1 MSTNPAEPSAPPP
14 LAGFVLS
21 SLVSRSLTVGT
32 GGGEGTLRRPLA
44 FGMSRGG
51 EGTLSLRLFLCTGVK
66 LHMFENAQRDN
77 EFHQMLLVIFT
88 LTSGGAA
95 TSSVAISPSSWSLFP
110 CIVI

>member
-1 MSTNPAEPSAPPP
+1 MSTNPAETTAPPL
-14 LAGFVLS
+14 LAGFFLS
-21 SLVSRSLTVGT
+21 SLISRSLTVGT

-51 EGTLSLRLFLCTGVK
+51 EGTLSLRLFLYTGVK
-66 LHMFENAQRDN
+66 LHMFENAQLDN
-77 EFHQMLLVIFT
+77 EIHADAAGNT

-95 TSSVAISPSSWSLFP
+95 TSVAISPSSWSLFP